1 MIEIIGKLYK
11 KYEELVMYIIV
22 GVCTMIV
29 SLASYYILANP
40 LGIYYQTANI
50 ISWVL
55 AVAFAYVTNKKFVF
69 KSRYSGLS
77 GTAKEMASF
86 VSSRIASLLAEVISM
101 YFFVQICQIDDNIVK
116 LMNQVLVTVLNYIF
130 SKFWVFR
137 KISKGTGKCRRV
149 SSYTKKPERK

>member
-1 MIEIIGKLYK
+1 MIELIGKLYK

-29 SLASYYILANP
+29 SLVSYYILANP

-69 KSRYSGLS
+69 KSRYTGLS

-137 KISKGTGKCRRV
+137 KNRREKD
-149 SSYTKKPERK
+149 SENENRD

>member
-1 MIEIIGKLYK
+1 MKDLIVRLYR
-11 KYEELVMYIIV
+11 KYEELVMYLIV

-29 SLASYYILANP
+29 SLVSYYILANP
-40 LGIYYQTANI
+40 MGIYYQASNI

-55 AVAFAYVTNKKFVF
+55 AVAFAYVTNKKYVF
-69 KSRYSGLS
+69 KSKYTGLS
-77 GTAKEMASF
+77 GTAREMTSF
-86 VSSRIASLLAEVISM
+86 VSSRIASLLAEIVSM

-137 KISKGTGKCRRV
+137 KSRQ
-149 SSYTKKPERK
+149 KKEKER

>member
-137 KISKGTGKCRRV
+137 KS
-149 SSYTKKPERK
+149 RKAQKNAGE

>member
-1 MIEIIGKLYK
+1 MIELIGKLYK

-137 KISKGTGKCRRV
+137 KS
-149 SSYTKKPERK
+149 RKAQENAGE

>member
-1 MIEIIGKLYK
+1 MKDLIVRLYR
-11 KYEELVMYIIV
+11 KYEELVMYLIV

-29 SLASYYILANP
+29 SLVSYYILANP
-40 LGIYYQTANI
+40 MGIYYQAANI

-55 AVAFAYVTNKKFVF
+55 AVAFAYVTNKKYVF
-69 KSRYSGLS
+69 KSNYTGLS
-77 GTAKEMASF
+77 GTAREMTSF
-86 VSSRIASLLAEVISM
+86 VSSRIASLLAEIVSM

-137 KISKGTGKCRRV
+137 KSRQ
-149 SSYTKKPERK
+149 KKEKER

>member
-1 MIEIIGKLYK
+1 MKEIIRKLYK

-137 KISKGTGKCRRV
+137 KS
-149 SSYTKKPERK
+149 RKAQENAGE

>member
-1 MIEIIGKLYK
+1 MIEILHKLYK

-29 SLASYYILANP
+29 SLVSYYILANP

-137 KISKGTGKCRRV
+137 KS
-149 SSYTKKPERK
+149 RKAQENAGE

>member
-1 MIEIIGKLYK
+1 MKDLIVRLYR
-11 KYEELVMYIIV
+11 KYAELVMYLIV

-29 SLASYYILANP
+29 SLVSYYILANP
-40 LGIYYQTANI
+40 MGVYYQAANI

-55 AVAFAYVTNKKFVF
+55 AVAFAYVTNKKYVF
-69 KSRYSGLS
+69 KSKYTGLS
-77 GTAKEMASF
+77 GTARELTSF
-86 VSSRIASLLAEVISM
+86 VSSRIASLLAEIVSM

-137 KISKGTGKCRRV
+137 KSRQKRGK
-149 SSYTKKPERK
+149 EG

>member
-55 AVAFAYVTNKKFVF
+55 AVAFAYVTNKMFVF

-137 KISKGTGKCRRV
+137 KS
-149 SSYTKKPERK
+149 RKAQENAGE

>member
-1 MIEIIGKLYK
+1 
-11 KYEELVMYIIV
+11 MYIIV

-137 KISKGTGKCRRV
+137 KSGK
-149 SSYTKKPERK
+149 PQENAGQ

>member
-1 MIEIIGKLYK
+1 MIEIIGELYK

-137 KISKGTGKCRRV
+137 KS
-149 SSYTKKPERK
+149 RKAQENAGE

>member
-1 MIEIIGKLYK
+1 MIEIIRKLYK

-137 KISKGTGKCRRV
+137 KSRI
-149 SSYTKKPERK
+149 Y

>member
-1 MIEIIGKLYK
+1 MIKLMIGLFK

-29 SLASYYILANP
+29 SLVSYYILANP
-40 LGIYYQTANI
+40 LGIYYQVANI

-55 AVAFAYVTNKKFVF
+55 AVAFAYVTNKKYVF
-69 KSRYSGLS
+69 RSRYAGLS
-77 GTAKEMASF
+77 ATLKEMTSF
-86 VSSRIASLLAEVISM
+86 VSSRIASLLAEILSM

-116 LMNQVLVTVLNYIF
+116 LMNQVLVTVLNYVF

-137 KISKGTGKCRRV
+137 KSKKARTEDKGH
-149 SSYTKKPERK
+149 

>member
-1 MIEIIGKLYK
+1 MIKKIKALLEQYKEIVLYLFFGGLTT
-11 KYEELVMYIIV
+11 LVNIV
-22 GVCTMIV
+22 SYFVCTDIF
-29 SLASYYILANP
+29 N
-40 LGIYYQTANI
+40 IYYLAATA
-50 ISWVL
+50 ISWAL
-55 AVAFAYVTNKKFVF
+55 SVAFAYVTNKKFVF

-137 KISKGTGKCRRV
+137 KSGK
-149 SSYTKKPERK
+149 SQANAGK

>member
-137 KISKGTGKCRRV
+137 KS
-149 SSYTKKPERK
+149 RKAQENAGG

>member
-1 MIEIIGKLYK
+1 MLEIIGKLYK

-137 KISKGTGKCRRV
+137 KS
-149 SSYTKKPERK
+149 RKAQENAGE

>member
-1 MIEIIGKLYK
+1 MIEIIRKLYK

-69 KSRYSGLS
+69 QSRYSGLS

-137 KISKGTGKCRRV
+137 KSR
-149 SSYTKKPERK
+149 KPQENAGQ